1 MKQSF
6 ERLPMLE
13 IALSIFCLGLAFIWV
28 DVFCT
33 TAHEFSGVVLDKH
46 YKAEKTEVGTGVVST
61 PQGISA
67 VTTVSVDPE
76 NFLVMVKCE
85 DGSIYTA
92 ECSPEIYYSKER
104 GSRIVCKKNKGV
116 FTGLV
121 WSVEGVK

>member
-1 MKQSF
+1 MKQFF

-13 IALSIFCLGLAFIWV
+13 IFLFIFFLGLAFILV

-33 TAHEFSGVVLDKH
+33 ETHEFSGVVLDKH
-46 YKAEKTEVGTGVVST
+46 YKAEKTAIGTGIVST
-61 PQGISA
+61 PQGIGA
-67 VTTVSVDPE
+67 VTTVSIDPE
-76 NFLVMVKCE
+76 NFLVMVKAE

-92 ECSPEIYYSKER
+92 ECSPEIFYSKER

-121 WSVEGVK
+121 WSIEGVK